1 MLNFFKKK
9 ESNTIVYLKKDLN
22 LKHLNQIEEQI
33 KSNEK
38 IIEYNYKDDK
48 LYIVN
53 EEASL
58 YHIVNTTSKLEK
70 LANSIVSNEVDI
82 MFDIGA
88 NVGIFGYFFK
98 KKYPN
103 ANIFLFEPDKKL
115 LPIIEKNLSKFIKNT
130 IINSAVSDFNGEIDF
145 FYNPNSSQTNSTEIE
160 ALLPFIEKKHI
171 IKNSVPCTTL
181 NTFCKENQIYQ
192 IDVLKIDIQG
202 GEYRALKSSEETLK
216 FTKEILLEVCFLMP
230 ETIPLINLMYQHY
243 KNYKPINEIIMG
255 ADLKFS
261 K

>member
-1 MLNFFKKK
+1 MFNFKKKK
-9 ESNTIVYLKKDLN
+9 ESETILYLKKELN
-22 LKHLNQIEEQI
+22 LKYLNQIEEQL
-33 KSNEK
+33 KSNQE
-38 IIEYNYKDDK
+38 IIEYHYKDDK
-48 LYIVN
+48 LYIIN
-53 EEASL
+53 EQSCL
-58 YHIVNTTSKLEK
+58 YHIVNSTSKIEK
-70 LANSIVSNEVDI
+70 LANSIVSNEVDV

-88 NVGIFGYFFK
+88 NIGLFGYFFK

-103 ANIFLFEPDKKL
+103 ANMFLFEPDKKL
-115 LPIIEKNLSKFIKNT
+115 LPIIEKNLQKFTKKT

-160 ALLPFIEKKHI
+160 ALLPFIDKNDI
-171 IKNSVPCTTL
+171 IKSTVACTTL
-181 NTFCKENQIYQ
+181 KSFCEKSKITA

-202 GEYRALKSSEETLK
+202 GEYKALKSSEDILG
-216 FTKEILLEVCFLMP
+216 FTKEVLLEVCFLMP

-243 KNYKPINEIIMG
+243 KNYDPINEIIMG